1 MASGRVP
8 KTNITFFV
16 IMLFAFDFPFFLTY
30 ACLFYCNVVSRV
42 GPAPVAELVTT
53 DSTREAS

>member
-1 MASGRVP
+1 
-8 KTNITFFV
+8 
-16 IMLFAFDFPFFLTY
+16 MLFAFDFPFFLTH
-30 ACLFYCNVVSRV
+30 ACLFHCNVVSRV